1 MNPLFFE
8 SSAALHQWLQEH
20 HQDIAELWVGIYKK
34 QSGRASVTW
43 DEVKLE
49 ILCFGWAEG
58 KIQPLDAD
66 SYAVRINPRKPK
78 SKWSLSNVQKFQ
90 ELLDLNLVT
99 PMGIQAFE
107 TRDLAYEEQQRQDKQ
122 ITSLTPAFESRLQ
135 ANSVAWNYWE
145 QAAPSYRKA
154 AIRWV
159 MRAKQVATRERRM
172 DTLITSC
179 EEGQKIPPMRKK

>member
-8 SSAALHQWLQEH
+8 SSSDLHQWLQEN
-20 HQDIAELWVGIYKK
+20 HQDAAELWVGIYKK
-34 QSGRASVTW
+34 QAGKASVTW

-66 SYAVRINPRKPK
+66 SYAVRINPRKSK
-78 SKWSLSNVQKFQ
+78 SKWSLSNVKRFQ
-90 ELLDLNLVT
+90 ELVDVDLVT
-99 PMGIQAFE
+99 PMGIKAFE
-107 TRDLAYEEQQRQDKQ
+107 TRDVAYEEQQKKENQ

-159 MRAKQVATRERRM
+159 MRAKQIATRERRM
-172 DTLITSC
+172 HILIESC
-179 EEGQKIPPMRKK
+179 ETGQKIPPMQKN